1 MSDFKPKSKKLSFNT
16 IPDTDQ
22 GITVADALVLLDD
35 SDYREPIL
43 AALGID
49 EIRGDMI
56 AIPGAASLV
65 KSVLETDEEFEK
77 FDLKR
82 RYEDLTFV
90 RPAAGDDYH
99 ETDVLLEFNAVD
111 EGRGTIIASPAYTAQ
126 PDLLE
131 KSGSMRN
138 YAKKLI
144 ENERIDMVFHDLE
157 EVRSIYNANS
167 EEPHEYSYRIIKD
180 LDTVNHYYRAITS
193 TTHYRDYNIKL
204 SVFVFLVA
212 IHRLMQATGDEY
224 ILNRAE
230 HTDSR
235 IKAFFEKIG
244 QLHQSP
250 LGKVKFLIE
259 LRNNEVKEGSVKFS
273 GVCALVYE
281 EKSGETATVP
291 STTAPVVEYDEYE
304 DEYGDEAQVN
314 PGRTQDIYLTPRPN
328 KLKYKIESIKHNV
341 SPGKA
346 MPRMMVA
353 EKVKEV
359 ENLLYADLAMAADAD
374 TLEKIRV
381 IIKSKIKALPASSF
395 LGAYK
400 GQLNNSVPENLHN
413 VEELLRMVG
422 KLNLVVPN
430 QNANAK
436 DYLRYM
442 FFEAIVERGRPGFS
456 KTDPNEE
463 AE

>member
-16 IPDTDQ
+16 IPESDQ
-22 GITVADALVLLDD
+22 GIAVSDALVLLND
-35 SDYREPIL
+35 SEYRESIL
-43 AALGID
+43 LALGIE
-49 EIRGDMI
+49 EIAEDII

-65 KSVLETDEEFEK
+65 KSVLETDAEFEK

-82 RYEDLTFV
+82 RYENLTFV
-90 RPAAGDDYH
+90 RPHADDDYH
-99 ETDVLLEFNAVD
+99 EKDVLIEFDAKE
-111 EGRGTIIASPAYTAQ
+111 EGRGTILASPAYTAQ

-131 KSGSMRN
+131 KTGSMRS
-138 YAKKLI
+138 YAKNLI
-144 ENERIDMVFHDLE
+144 ENGRIDMVFHDLE
-157 EVRSIYNANS
+157 QVRTIYNANS
-167 EEPHEYSYRIIKD
+167 EEPHEHSYRIVKD
-180 LDTVNHYYRAITS
+180 LENGEHYYRAITS
-193 TTHYRDYNIKL
+193 TTHYKDYNIKL

-244 QLHQSP
+244 KLHQSP

-273 GVCALVYE
+273 GVCAIVYE
-281 EKSGETATVP
+281 DKEPGAVP
-291 STTAPVVEYDEYE
+291 STTAPVVEFEKYE
-304 DEYGDEAQVN
+304 DEYGDEEQIN
-314 PGRTQDIYLTPRPN
+314 PGQTQDIYLTPRPN

-359 ENLLYADLAMAADAD
+359 EELLYADLSMAADAD
-374 TLEKIRV
+374 TLEKIRL

-400 GQLNNSVPENLHN
+400 GQLNTSVPETLEN

-422 KLNLVVPN
+422 KLNLIVPN

-456 KTDPNEE
+456 KTDPTEE

>member
-1 MSDFKPKSKKLSFNT
+1 MSDFKPKSKKISFKT
-16 IPDTDQ
+16 IPNDDQ

-35 SDYREPIL
+35 SDYRDQIL
-43 AALGID
+43 MALAID
-49 EIRGDMI
+49 EIAGDTI

-65 KSVLETDEEFEK
+65 RSVLETDSEFEK

-90 RPAAGDDYH
+90 RPDADSDYR
-99 ETDVLLEFNAVD
+99 ERDVEIAFDATA
-111 EGRGTIIASPAYTAQ
+111 EGHGRFVASPAYAAQ

-131 KSGSMRN
+131 KTGSMRS

-144 ENERIDMVFHDLE
+144 EHERIDMVFHDLE
-157 EVRSIYNANS
+157 EVRSIYDG
-167 EEPHEYSYRIIKD
+167 EDEGHEHSYRIIKD
-180 LDTVNHYYRAITS
+180 LQSGHYYYRAITS
-193 TTHYRDYNIKL
+193 TTHYKDYNVKL

-224 ILNRAE
+224 VLNRAE
-230 HTDSR
+230 HTESR

-244 QLHQSP
+244 ELHQSP

-273 GVCALVYE
+273 GICAIVYE
-281 EKSGETATVP
+281 DNGTNASAPTAEAVP
-291 STTAPVVEYDEYE
+291 VSFDEYMDQYEEE
-304 DEYGDEAQVN
+304 DEV
-314 PGRTQDIYLTPRPN
+314 PGQTQDIYLTPRPN

-346 MPRMMVA
+346 MPRMLVA

-359 ENLLYADLAMAADAD
+359 ETLLYADLEMAADAD
-374 TLEKIRV
+374 TREKIRL
-381 IIKSKIKALPASSF
+381 IIKSKIKALPANSF

-400 GQLNNSVPENLHN
+400 SQLNGNVPEILNN
-413 VEELLRMVG
+413 TEELLRMVG
-422 KLNLVVPN
+422 KLNLIVPN
-430 QNANAK
+430 RNANAK

-442 FFEAIVERGRPGFS
+442 FFEAVVERGRPGFGR
-456 KTDPNEE
+456 TDVSESDEE
-463 AE
+463 

>member
-1 MSDFKPKSKKLSFNT
+1 MSDFKPRNKKISFNT

-22 GITVADALVLLDD
+22 GITVAQALVLLDD
-35 SDYREPIL
+35 SEYRESIL

-49 EIRGDMI
+49 EIAGDMI
-56 AIPGAASLV
+56 AIPGAAALV
-65 KSVLETDEEFEK
+65 KSVLETDAEFEK

-82 RYEDLTFV
+82 RYEKLTFL
-90 RPAAGDDYH
+90 RPDEDDDYR
-99 ETDVLLEFNAVD
+99 EKDVLIEFNAND
-111 EGRGTIIASPAYTAQ
+111 EGRGIIVASPAYNAQ

-131 KSGSMRN
+131 KTGSMRN
-138 YAKKLI
+138 YARKLI
-144 ENERIDMVFHDLE
+144 DHERIDMVFHDLE
-157 EVRSIYNANS
+157 QVRTIYNADS
-167 EEPHEYSYRIIKD
+167 DEPHEYSYRLIKD
-180 LDTVNHYYRAITS
+180 LDSGDHYYRAITS
-193 TTHYRDYNIKL
+193 TTHYKDYNIKL

-281 EKSGETATVP
+281 EKELGMVP
-291 STTAPVVEYDEYE
+291 NTTAPAVEFDTYE
-304 DEYGDEAQVN
+304 DEYGDEGQIN
-314 PGRTQDIYLTPRPN
+314 PSQTQDIYLTPRPN

-359 ENLLYADLAMAADAD
+359 ENLLYADLAMAADAN
-374 TLEKIRV
+374 TLEKIRL

-400 GQLNNSVPENLHN
+400 GQLNNSVPETLNN

-422 KLNLVVPN
+422 KLNLIVPN
-430 QNANAK
+430 ENANAK

-442 FFEAIVERGRPGFS
+442 FFEAIVERSRPGFS
-456 KTDPNEE
+456 KTDQEE
-463 AE
+463 DAA